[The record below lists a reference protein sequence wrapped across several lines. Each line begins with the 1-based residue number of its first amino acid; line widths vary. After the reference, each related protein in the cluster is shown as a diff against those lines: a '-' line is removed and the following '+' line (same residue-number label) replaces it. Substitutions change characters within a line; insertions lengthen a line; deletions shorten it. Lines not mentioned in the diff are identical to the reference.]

1 MNVYRKLKGVV
12 TMKVLKV
19 SYYMVS
25 FLMIMM
31 IMWFLMSFADVV
43 MNNLNPAPVY
53 KSWNLF
59 KLMTG
64 GIA

>member
-1 MNVYRKLKGVV
+1 MNVYRDMKGV
-12 TMKVLKV
+12 TNMKVLKV

-31 IMWFLMSFADVV
+31 ILWFLMSFVDVV

-53 KSWNLF
+53 QGWNLF
-59 KLMTG
+59 TLLF
-64 GIA
+64 

>member
-1 MNVYRKLKGVV
+1 
-12 TMKVLKV
+12 MKVLKV

-43 MNNLNPAPVY
+43 IHNLNPAPVY
-53 KSWNLF
+53 KAWNLF
-59 KLMTG
+59 TLLTG